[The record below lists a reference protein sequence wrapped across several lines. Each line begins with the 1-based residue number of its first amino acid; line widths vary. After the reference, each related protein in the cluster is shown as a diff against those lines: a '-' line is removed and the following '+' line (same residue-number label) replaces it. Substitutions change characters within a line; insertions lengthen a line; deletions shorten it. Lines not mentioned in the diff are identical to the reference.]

1 MSYFWGVPKYWGPL
15 AAAQSA
21 PPPHT
26 HTPPLNLP
34 LIW

>member
-21 PPPHT
+21 PPHT